1 MFLAL
6 TGNLLLIFIVASKPE
21 TRTLTGFLFVNM
33 AAADLLVTFIAMPV
47 TVATSYTD
55 LRWLQGILGQITCKV
70 VHFSFHVSIVA
81 SILSLMLMAVDRFL
95 GVVFPFHLFPSFRR
109 AKLLT
114 GLIWLI
120 SMIAM
125 IPAALLWDTKKGEPK
140 GLYCQPDFEN
150 VFGDFKKGVMVFFT
164 YLFLLAYLIPLLVIS
179 VLYGMVCR
187 KLWRQNASLGSKL
200 STALEKWER
209 HEESKR
215 IVRMLVIVTAAFAL
229 CWLPAQTYHLILA
242 FNIDLHFSLPR
253 YVMFVCMWCG
263 HANSAFNPWL
273 YMLLTNKFRMAL
285 GEVLLRNR
293 SESILSDRPMRG
305 RSSTKLSMI
314 IESVSVQRLPEIQIH
329 QELESCF
336 LKVSELEETIV

>member
-21 TRTLTGFLFVNM
+21 MRTLTGFLFVNM
-33 AAADLLVTFIAMPV
+33 AVADLLVTFIAMPV
-47 TVATSYTD
+47 TVASSYTK
-55 LRWLQGILGQITCKV
+55 LRWLPGILGQITCKV
-70 VHFSFHVSIVA
+70 VYFSFHVSIIA

-125 IPAALLWDTKKGEPK
+125 IPAALLWDTKEGQPK
-140 GLYCQPDFEN
+140 RMYCQPDFEN
-150 VFGDFKKGVMVFFT
+150 MFGDFEKGVVVFYS

-179 VLYGMVCR
+179 VLYGMVCC
-187 KLWRQNASLGSKL
+187 KLWRQNTSLERKV
-200 STALEKWER
+200 STALEKLER
-209 HEESKR
+209 HGESKR

-273 YMLLTNKFRMAL
+273 YMLLTNKFRIAL

-293 SESILSDRPMRG
+293 SESILSERSLRG

-314 IESVSVQRLPEIQIH
+314 IESVSVQRLPDIQIH
-329 QELESCF
+329 QELGNFS
-336 LKVSELEETIV
+336 LKVSELEETNV